1 MRKMIYTAGVTMMA
15 VLAFGLAACGNG
27 QSTGNASQAQT
38 EAAKELPELSEV
50 FDAVKDAYGE
60 DYLPSMEI
68 DQETLQAA
76 YGIDESLYEE
86 FKGEAPMM
94 SAHVDTFLAIR
105 GKEGKGEEIE
115 GILEEYR
122 NSQIENSFQY
132 PMNMP
137 KLEAS
142 QVVRHGDDVYFV
154 MLGAYNN
161 DETDEAALLT
171 FYQDQTK
178 IGVDMIDSY
187 YED

>member
-1 MRKMIYTAGVTMMA
+1 
-15 VLAFGLAACGNG
+15 
-27 QSTGNASQAQT
+27 
-38 EAAKELPELSEV
+38 
-50 FDAVKDAYGE
+50 
-60 DYLPSMEI
+60 
-68 DQETLQAA
+68 
-76 YGIDESLYEE
+76 
-86 FKGEAPMM
+86 
-94 SAHVDTFLAIR
+94 
-105 GKEGKGEEIE
+105 
-115 GILEEYR
+115 
-122 NSQIENSFQY
+122 
-132 PMNMP
+132 MNMP